1 MDNIS
6 INPTIVPLKT
16 WSFRSDL
23 KLNIS
28 KSAIDIDDI
37 KTTLHL
43 FNEEDFM
50 NEKEYSYF
58 SVD

>member
-6 INPTIVPLKT
+6 INPTIVPHKT

-23 KLNIS
+23 KLDIS

-50 NEKEYSYF
+50 NEKEY
-58 SVD
+58 